1 MVSGGFG
8 GFRWFACLVAKNSS
22 NKLPSASVIKLDG
35 ILAYEKIER
44 PSGYWIIPKNVDPQ
58 NSRTLGN

>member
-8 GFRWFACLVAKNSS
+8 GFRWFARLIATNSS

-35 ILAYEKIER
+35 ILAYEKVER
-44 PSGYWIIPKNVDPQ
+44 PSGYWDYSEECGPLK
-58 NSRTLGN
+58 